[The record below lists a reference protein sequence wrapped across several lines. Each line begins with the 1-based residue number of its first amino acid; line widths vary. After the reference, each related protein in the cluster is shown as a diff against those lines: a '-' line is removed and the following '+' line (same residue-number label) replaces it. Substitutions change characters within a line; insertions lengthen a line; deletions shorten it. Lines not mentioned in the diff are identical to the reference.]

1 MKEEKIIVIEDPI
14 EFFNKYIHE
23 AKEHLLFYENASYA
37 QGQGQE
43 FSFYSDDGA
52 RYVCRGAKAKT
63 FFGLMEGKMR
73 VYSERIT
80 YEVAE

>member
-1 MKEEKIIVIEDPI
+1 MKEEKIIVIKDPI

-37 QGQGQE
+37 QGQE
-43 FSFYSDDGA
+43 FSFFSDNGE
-52 RYVCRGAKAKT
+52 RYVCRGEKAKT
-63 FFGLMEGKMR
+63 FFGLMEGKMK